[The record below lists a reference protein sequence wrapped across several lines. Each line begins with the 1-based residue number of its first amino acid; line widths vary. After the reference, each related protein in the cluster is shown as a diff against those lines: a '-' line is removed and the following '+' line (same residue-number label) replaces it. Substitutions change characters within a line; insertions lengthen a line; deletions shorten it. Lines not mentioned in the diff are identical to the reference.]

1 MLELYPLVIFRESDD
16 PLCGWGPFAK
26 DLRRPA
32 HHRGI
37 FLTVLG
43 RACRPA
49 ARSVG
54 GSTSGSPLD
63 AALRPAGRLEYNPL
77 VAVPHDGLA
86 SAARN
91 LVPGGFI

>member
-32 HHRGI
+32 HYRGI
-37 FLTVLG
+37 FLRYWPRMSARCAVVL
-43 RACRPA
+43 ADP
-49 ARSVG
+49 
-54 GSTSGSPLD
+54 TSGSPLD
-63 AALRPAGRLEYNPL
+63 AALRPAECLEYNPL

-91 LVPGGFI
+91 LVAGGFI